1 MEFIRTFTE
10 EFEAGD
16 AARLTVEN
24 RSGTIS
30 VRGEDD
36 TARVRV
42 EVVARLWAEDEREAD
57 DQQELV
63 RRGIRSEG
71 PHVIVR
77 APSLLR
83 PRPLLFFGRG
93 PRIDYLITVPRAT
106 EGELTSRSGRVE
118 VANVTG
124 PLAIEARSG
133 RVALSDIAGD
143 ARIDSRSGGVQVES
157 IGGSL
162 TIRSRSGTVRVDGCA
177 GDVDVQ
183 TRSGAIQLSELGAGL
198 QVEQRSGSV
207 RYAGDVCGPYSINV
221 GSGSVR
227 MALDESS
234 RFFLDAESRSGTVRS
249 DMPVRRGS
257 GGGGSPKDAPTMLI
271 RTRSGSIH
279 ILPR

>member
-10 EFEAGD
+10 EFEVGD

-30 VRGEDD
+30 VRGEE

-57 DQQELV
+57 DQAELV
-63 RRGIRSEG
+63 RRGIRLDG
-71 PHVIVR
+71 QHVTVR

-106 EGELTSRSGRVE
+106 EGEITSRSGRVE
-118 VANVTG
+118 VANVAG

-143 ARIDSRSGGVQVES
+143 AQIDSRSGGVQVES

-177 GDVDVQ
+177 GDVNVQ
-183 TRSGAIQLSELGAGL
+183 TRSGALQLSELGAGL

-207 RYAGDVCGPYSINV
+207 RYEGGVCGPHTISV

-227 MALDESS
+227 MALEASS
-234 RFFLDAESRSGTVRS
+234 RFFLDAESSSGSVRS

-257 GGGGSPKDAPTMLI
+257 SEGRPPKGAPTVLI

>member
-10 EFEAGD
+10 EFEVGD

-30 VRGEDD
+30 VRGEE

-57 DQQELV
+57 DQEELV

-71 PHVIVR
+71 RHVTVR

-83 PRPLLFFGRG
+83 PRPFLFFGRG
-93 PRIDYLITVPRAT
+93 PRIDYLMTVPRAT
-106 EGELTSRSGRVE
+106 EGEVASRSGRVE

-143 ARIDSRSGGVQVES
+143 VQIDSRSGGVQVES
-157 IGGSL
+157 IGGRL
-162 TIRSRSGTVRVDGCA
+162 TINSRSGTVRVDGCA
-177 GDVDVQ
+177 GDVNVQ
-183 TRSGAIQLSELGAGL
+183 TRSGALQLSELCAGL

-207 RYAGDVCGPYSINV
+207 RYDGDVCGPFDINLA
-221 GSGSVR
+221 SGSIRLAV
-227 MALDESS
+227 DPNSS
-234 RFFLDAESRSGTVRS
+234 FFLDAETTSGSVRS
-249 DMPVRRGS
+249 DLPLQRGKTA
-257 GGGGSPKDAPTMLI
+257 PDAPRKGAPTVRI
-271 RTRSGSIH
+271 RARSGNIH
-279 ILPR
+279 ITTR

>member
-1 MEFIRTFTE
+1 MEFIRTFTK

-16 AARLTVEN
+16 ATRLTVEN

-30 VRGEDD
+30 VRGEE

-57 DQQELV
+57 DQEELV
-63 RRGIRSEG
+63 RRGIRLEG
-71 PHVIVR
+71 QHVTVR

-83 PRPLLFFGRG
+83 GGPLLFFGRG

-106 EGELTSRSGRVE
+106 EGEITSRSGRVE

-124 PLAIEARSG
+124 PLAIEASSG
-133 RVALSDIAGD
+133 RVALRDIAGD
-143 ARIDSRSGGVQVES
+143 VRIDSRSGGVQVES
-157 IGGSL
+157 IGGML
-162 TIRSRSGTVRVDGCA
+162 TISSRSGTVRVDGCD
-177 GDVDVQ
+177 GDVNVQ
-183 TRSGAIQLSELGAGL
+183 TRSGAIQLAELGAAL
-198 QVEQRSGSV
+198 QVEQRSGTV
-207 RYAGDVCGPYSINV
+207 RYEGGVCGPYTINV
-221 GSGSVR
+221 SSGSVR
-227 MALDESS
+227 IALDRGS
-234 RFFLDAESRSGTVRS
+234 RFFLDAESSSGSVRS

-257 GGGGSPKDAPTMLI
+257 GAGRSPKGAPTVLI

>member
-10 EFEAGD
+10 ELEVGD

-30 VRGEDD
+30 VRGEE

-57 DQQELV
+57 DQEELV
-63 RRGIRSEG
+63 RRGIRLEG
-71 PHVIVR
+71 QHVTVR

-93 PRIDYLITVPRAT
+93 PRIDYLMTVPRAT
-106 EGELTSRSGRVE
+106 EGEITSRSGRVE

-124 PLAIEARSG
+124 PLTIEARSG
-133 RVALSDIAGD
+133 RVALSGIAGD
-143 ARIDSRSGGVQVES
+143 AEINSLSGGVQVES

-177 GDVDVQ
+177 GDVNVQ
-183 TRSGAIQLSELGAGL
+183 ARSGAIQLSELGAGL

-207 RYAGDVCGPYSINV
+207 RYGGGVRGPYSINV

-227 MALDESS
+227 MALEASS
-234 RFFLDAESRSGTVRS
+234 RFFLDAESRSGSVRS

-257 GGGGSPKDAPTMLI
+257 GDGRPPKDAPTMLI

-279 ILPR
+279 ILPK